1 MAKWIDFQ
9 PRQDAK
15 WSHVEYFVEKY
26 KRILQ
31 YDDYKVEK
39 LFEKFNDF
47 KFFSD
52 SELSAAV
59 WEVAIVREYD
69 DGWKEYRISTLWYHH
84 IQQLRSLVGNKQRS
98 ELMFRIAKLILVTPN
113 SNTGIERLFSL
124 IKKNKSASSDRNRL
138 DIEGSLS
145 STCAVKTERP
155 SEKHLNSAK
164 KAT

>member
-31 YDDYKVEK
+31 YDDYKMEK

-47 KFFSD
+47 KSFSD

-59 WEVAIVREYD
+59 WEVAIVENMMMVE
-69 DGWKEYRISTLWYHH
+69 K
-84 IQQLRSLVGNKQRS
+84 N
-98 ELMFRIAKLILVTPN
+98 
-113 SNTGIERLFSL
+113 IESVLCGTTF
-124 IKKNKSASSDRNRL
+124 NN
-138 DIEGSLS
+138 
-145 STCAVKTERP
+145 
-155 SEKHLNSAK
+155 
-164 KAT
+164 